1 MDNKDFKFLCINTK
15 SLWEEGKIE
24 NLEVRDEGISLKKE
38 YTYTYTQSYKPIG
51 QPVGFALDQCGIIFI
66 LDANGKILYFDP
78 NTKYSEYIECIKFDI
93 PKAIAV
99 NPSNIYVIDG
109 NKLKVLAKV
118 NYQLRWEREDVGDV
132 KAIAVDTNG
141 VVYLLE
147 DNTIYK
153 LDRDGELSEFIKDL
167 GEPLNVVIDKD
178 DFIYILD
185 KSGKILKFSSS
196 GENVGGLVLL
206 ERPEEIEYFGLAVD
220 IHKNFYIGIGSEEPA
235 IFFIRK
241 EERFVNSAT
250 YISKFLDSNEEGC
263 QWHKFILD
271 CEIPENTKI
280 DVWYHISDKV
290 DDEESW
296 SEALINPKDAL
307 ILSTKGR
314 YIKFKFE
321 LSSAD
326 RLNTPK
332 IKSIRVYFPRLSY
345 LRYLPAVYQEDK
357 TSREFLER
365 FLSLFETYFW
375 QLEKKIEE
383 VPQYF
388 DTKATPDE
396 FLDWLSSWLGISL
409 DGNWSDKKQRELL
422 NRAHELFKKRST
434 REGLKEMIK
443 LYLEEPKLVK
453 FLKEQISKCQNGTS
467 AENLEGFEHI
477 GKDTEEP
484 IIVEQFQLKPAENS
498 ENWKTWERLFG
509 NCPYS
514 FCVLLRP
521 FSVNDEN
528 ELSTVRRI
536 VEQEKPAY
544 TKGCVVLLQPWIYL
558 DMHTYLG
565 INTILSEPKF
575 ILEKDSVISRN
586 TILADR
592 EKSGQIDLRARV
604 GMDTILT

>member
-1 MDNKDFKFLCINTK
+1 MRRVSVDNKDFKFLCINTK

-24 NLEVRDEGISLKKE
+24 NLEVSDEGISLKKE
-38 YTYTYTQSYKPIG
+38 YTYTYTQSYKPTG
-51 QPVGFALDQCGIIFI
+51 QSVDFALDQCGIIFI
-66 LDANGKILYFDP
+66 LDANKKILYFDP
-78 NTKYSEYIECIKFDI
+78 NTKYSEYIECIKFDA

-99 NPSNIYVIDG
+99 TPSNIYVIDG
-109 NKLKVLAKV
+109 NKLKVLAKA
-118 NYQLRWEREDVGDV
+118 NYQLRWEREVAGDV

-141 VVYLLE
+141 VVYLLK
-147 DNTIYK
+147 DNTICK
-153 LDRDGELSEFIKDL
+153 LDRDGVLSEFITNL
-167 GEPLNVVIDKD
+167 EEPLNVAIDRD

-196 GENVGGLVLL
+196 GENLGEFVLL
-206 ERPEEIEYFGLAVD
+206 ERPGKIEYFGLAVD
-220 IHKNFYIGIGSEEPA
+220 NQESFYIGIRDKNPE
-235 IFFIRK
+235 IFLINR
-241 EERFVNSAT
+241 EERFVNSVT
-250 YISKFLDSNEEGC
+250 YISKFLDSHKQGC
-263 QWHKFILD
+263 QWHKFILN
-271 CEIPENTKI
+271 CEIPENTEI
-280 DVWYHISDKV
+280 AVRYHISD
-290 DDEESW
+290 DDKAVESW

-307 ILSTKGR
+307 ILSAKGR

-332 IKSIRVYFPRLSY
+332 VKGLKVYLPRLSY
-345 LRYLPAVYQEDK
+345 LRYLPAIYQEDEA
-357 TSREFLER
+357 SRDFLER

-409 DGNWSDKKQRELL
+409 DENWSDKKQRELL
-422 NRAHELFKKRST
+422 NQAQELFKKRST

-443 LYLEEPKLVK
+443 LYLE
-453 FLKEQISKCQNGTS
+453 
-467 AENLEGFEHI
+467 
-477 GKDTEEP
+477 DEP
-484 IIVEQFQLKPAENS
+484 IIVEQFQLKPDENS

-514 FCVLLRP
+514 FCVLLKP

-544 TKGCVVLLQPWIYL
+544 TKGGVVLLQPWIYL

-575 ILEKDSVISRN
+575 ILEKDSVISRG
-586 TILADR
+586 TVLADR